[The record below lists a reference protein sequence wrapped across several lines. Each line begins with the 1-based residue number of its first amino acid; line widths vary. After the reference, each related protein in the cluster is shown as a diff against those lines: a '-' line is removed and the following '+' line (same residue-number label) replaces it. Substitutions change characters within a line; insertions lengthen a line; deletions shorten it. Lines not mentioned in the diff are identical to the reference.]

1 MSKARI
7 YFLLR
12 LLVFVLILV
21 NLFYQLRRNAY
32 KQRDEVVSMDST
44 WHAPSYYTDP
54 ITDKKTRDLV
64 LYGEDLIAHTARY
77 YGPKGSINQN
87 SNGLNCQNCHLQA
100 GKKINGNNYGAVYA
114 TYPKFRARSG
124 TYESI
129 YKRVSDCF
137 ERSLHGVAPDSSS
150 KEFAAIYA
158 YIKWLGKDV
167 PKHSKLKGTGI
178 KPLPYLDR
186 AASPL
191 AGAQV
196 FTTHC
201 VRCHGSNGEG
211 QISPDQKEFTY
222 PPLWGNH
229 SYTTAAGL
237 YRIGNLAGFVKYNMP
252 YKESDTTPYQLTD
265 QEAWDVA
272 AYINSQPRAAKNYVN
287 DWPDRSKKP
296 VDYPFGPFVDGF
308 SEQEHKFGPYAP
320 IVAAQK
326 SK

>member
-1 MSKARI
+1 MSKTKF

-12 LLVFVLILV
+12 VLVFVAILV

-32 KQRDEVVSMDST
+32 KQRDEMVIVDSI
-44 WHAPSYYTDP
+44 WRAPSYYTDP
-54 ITDKKTRDLV
+54 IVDKSTRYLV

-77 YGPKGSINQN
+77 YGPKGSINQL
-87 SNGLNCQNCHLQA
+87 SNGLNCQNCHLNA
-100 GKKINGNNYGAVYA
+100 GKKLNGNNYGAVYA

-167 PKHSKLKGTGI
+167 PKQTKLKGTGI
-178 KPLPYLDR
+178 KPVLYLNR
-186 AASPL
+186 AANPVS
-191 AGAQV
+191 GALV
-196 FTTHC
+196 YTTHC
-201 VRCHGSNGEG
+201 VRCHGANGEG
-211 QISPDQKEFTY
+211 QLASNQIEYQY
-222 PPLWGNH
+222 PPVWGSH
-229 SYTTAAGL
+229 SFTTAAGL
-237 YRIGNLAGFVKYNMP
+237 FRIGNLAGFVKYNMP
-252 YKESDTTPYQLTD
+252 FKENDTTPYQLTD
-265 QEAWDVA
+265 EEAWDVA
-272 AYINSQPRAAKNYVN
+272 AYINNMPRSVKTYVH
-287 DWPDRSKKP
+287 DWPDPSKKP

-308 SEQEHKFGPYAP
+308 SEQQHKFGPYAP

-326 SK
+326 K